1 MESQLQAL
9 AAMTRAAA
17 NTKRELELKNRKA
30 DMLIG
35 SQMKGDFDKA
45 VTGEWYKL
53 NEDGTG
59 TVIYNDRKYQ
69 TVPRIEYSI
78 RKGQKVQLSYE
89 KGVYYS
95 RL

>member
-1 MESQLQAL
+1 MEKQINAL

-17 NTKRELELKNRKA
+17 NLKRDVELKNRKA

-35 SQMKGDFDKA
+35 SQMKGDFNKP

-59 TVIYNDRKYQ
+59 TVIYNDRKYK

-78 RKGQKVQLSYE
+78 RRGQKVQISYE